1 MQTMTIRDATPRGM
15 PIPALMPETK
25 LISQVVREDP
35 PAPPKEVPELLKR
48 NPVAER
54 LLFALN
60 VDGRLKISKPFIVS
74 VERNEGVVTAWVEE
88 INEFGYGSNSGEAL
102 YDLGK
107 TLAELYFSLK
117 DSIDRLSPD
126 LRSVWLRL
134 NEHIQLRQA

>member
-1 MQTMTIRDATPRGM
+1 
-15 PIPALMPETK
+15 
-25 LISQVVREDP
+25 
-35 PAPPKEVPELLKR
+35 
-48 NPVAER
+48 VAER

-74 VERNEGVVTAWVEE
+74 VERNEGLVTAWVEE

-107 TLAELYFSLK
+107 TLVELYFSLK